1 MKIKVRKQ
9 IENVETCKDPY
20 TGKTFKNTTVS
31 ENGFV
36 EEMEINPV
44 EITSF
49 SSEKSIRLIGIDKK
63 LYPLTLKSW
72 KETKKQLERTDVLER
87 FNLEKAN

>member
-9 IENVETCKDPY
+9 IENVETWKDPY
-20 TGKTFKNTTVS
+20 TGKAYKNTTVS

-72 KETKKQLERTDVLER
+72 KEIKKELFKTDFLRR
-87 FNLEKAN
+87 FNLEKTN

>member
-72 KETKKQLERTDVLER
+72 KEIKKELFKTDFLRR
-87 FNLEKAN
+87 FNLEKTN

>member
-9 IENVETCKDPY
+9 IENVETWKNPY

-72 KETKKQLERTDVLER
+72 KEIKKELFKTDFLRR
-87 FNLEKAN
+87 FNLEKTN

>member
-9 IENVETCKDPY
+9 IENVETWKDPY

-31 ENGFV
+31 D
-36 EEMEINPV
+36 
-44 EITSF
+44 
-49 SSEKSIRLIGIDKK
+49 EKSVRLIGIGRK
-63 LYPLTLKSW
+63 LYLLTLKSW
-72 KETKKQLERTDVLER
+72 KEIKKQLERTDILER

>member
-49 SSEKSIRLIGIDKK
+49 SSEKSIRLIGIGKK

-72 KETKKQLERTDVLER
+72 KEIKKELFKTDFLRR
-87 FNLEKAN
+87 FNLEKTN

>member
-1 MKIKVRKQ
+1 MKVKVRKQ
-9 IENVETCKDPY
+9 IENVESWKDPN
-20 TGKTFKNTTVS
+20 TGKTYKNTTVS

-36 EEMEINPV
+36 EEMEINPA

-49 SSEKSIRLIGIDKK
+49 SSEKSIRLIGIGKK

-72 KETKKQLERTDVLER
+72 KEIKKELFKTDFLRR
-87 FNLEKAN
+87 FNLEKTN

>member
-1 MKIKVRKQ
+1 MKINVRKQ
-9 IENVETCKDPY
+9 IENVATCKDLY
-20 TGKTFKNTTVS
+20 TGKKFKNTTVS

-72 KETKKQLERTDVLER
+72 KEIKKELFKTDFLRR
-87 FNLEKAN
+87 FNLEKTN

>member
-9 IENVETCKDPY
+9 IENVETCKDLY

-36 EEMEINPV
+36 EDMEINPA

-49 SSEKSIRLIGIDKK
+49 SSEKSIRLIGIGKK

-72 KETKKQLERTDVLER
+72 KEIKKQLARTDILER

>member
-9 IENVETCKDPY
+9 IENVKTCKDPY
-20 TGKTFKNTTVS
+20 TEKTFKNTTVS

-36 EEMEINPV
+36 EEIEINPV

-49 SSEKSIRLIGIDKK
+49 SSEKSIRLIGIGKK

-72 KETKKQLERTDVLER
+72 KEIKKELFKTDFLRR
-87 FNLEKAN
+87 FNLEKTN

>member
-9 IENVETCKDPY
+9 IENVETWKDPC

-36 EEMEINPV
+36 EEMEINPA

-49 SSEKSIRLIGIDKK
+49 SSEKSIRLIGIGKK

-72 KETKKQLERTDVLER
+72 KEIKKELFKTDFLRR
-87 FNLEKAN
+87 FNLEKTN

>member
-9 IENVETCKDPY
+9 IENVETWKDPY

-72 KETKKQLERTDVLER
+72 KEIKKELFKTDFLRR
-87 FNLEKAN
+87 FNLEKTN

>member
-9 IENVETCKDPY
+9 IENVETWKDPY

-36 EEMEINPV
+36 EEMEIDPK
-44 EITSF
+44 EISAL
-49 SSEKSIRLIGIDKK
+49 SSEKSVRLIGIGRK

-72 KETKKQLERTDVLER
+72 KEIKKTISKNRYLR
-87 FNLEKAN
+87 KI

>member
-9 IENVETCKDPY
+9 IENIETWKDPY

-72 KETKKQLERTDVLER
+72 KEIKKELFKTDFLRR
-87 FNLEKAN
+87 FNLEKTN

>member
-9 IENVETCKDPY
+9 IENVETWKDPY

-36 EEMEINPV
+36 EEIEINPV

-49 SSEKSIRLIGIDKK
+49 SSEKSIRLIGIGKK

-72 KETKKQLERTDVLER
+72 KEIKKELFKTDFLRR
-87 FNLEKAN
+87 FNLEKTN

>member
-20 TGKTFKNTTVS
+20 TGKTFKNTTVL

-36 EEMEINPV
+36 EEMEINPA

-49 SSEKSIRLIGIDKK
+49 SSEKSIRLIGIGKK

-72 KETKKQLERTDVLER
+72 KEIKKELFKTDFLRR
-87 FNLEKAN
+87 FNLEKTN

>member
-9 IENVETCKDPY
+9 IENVETWKDPC

-36 EEMEINPV
+36 EEIEINPV

-49 SSEKSIRLIGIDKK
+49 SSEKSIRLIGIGKK

-72 KETKKQLERTDVLER
+72 KEIKKELFKTDFLRR
-87 FNLEKAN
+87 FNLEKTN

>member
-9 IENVETCKDPY
+9 IENVETWKDPY

-72 KETKKQLERTDVLER
+72 KEIKKQLARTDILER

>member
-9 IENVETCKDPY
+9 IENVETWKDPY

-36 EEMEINPV
+36 EEMEI
-44 EITSF
+44 I
-49 SSEKSIRLIGIDKK
+49 
-63 LYPLTLKSW
+63 
-72 KETKKQLERTDVLER
+72 Q
-87 FNLEKAN
+87 

>member
-9 IENVETCKDPY
+9 IENVETWKDPY

-36 EEMEINPV
+36 EEMEIDPK
-44 EITSF
+44 EISAF
-49 SSEKSIRLIGIDKK
+49 SSEKSVRLIGIGRK

-72 KETKKQLERTDVLER
+72 KEIKKQLEKTDVLER

>member
-9 IENVETCKDPY
+9 IENVETWKDPY

-36 EEMEINPV
+36 EEIEINPV

-72 KETKKQLERTDVLER
+72 KEIKKELFKTDFLRR
-87 FNLEKAN
+87 FNLEKTN

>member
-9 IENVETCKDPY
+9 IENVETWKDPY
-20 TGKTFKNTTVS
+20 TGKTFKNTTVL

-36 EEMEINPV
+36 EEMEIDPRDIN
-44 EITSF
+44 SF
-49 SSEKSIRLIGIDKK
+49 SFEKGIRLIGIGGK

-72 KETKKQLERTDVLER
+72 KEAKKELARTDFLR
-87 FNLEKAN
+87 KFTLEKAR